1 MDKIKQLETLL
12 ESVCKK
18 YEDDCTKC
26 PYRKECDEY
35 AHITENQERKGVK
48 LC

>member
-1 MDKIKQLETLL
+1 MDEKIKELEEKLS
-12 ESVCKK
+12 EVCGT

-35 AHITENQERKGVK
+35 AHLSQEMK
-48 LC
+48 LA